1 MKITG
6 IDIGE
11 YRQFKNIKFDFTY
24 PKGHPKEGKPLEKV
38 CFIGQSGTGKTTLLN
53 VIEEYFKTIDFGL
66 NTKKFIADKVERK
79 NQRHRDD
86 TGVAFYNYIQ
96 DIRISAVLN
105 DNVIVFDRLGN
116 SRASERGGAA
126 LDLASSLDS
135 TYNNQENSKFCLYI
149 RESIS
154 READAFLFDQKDHPQ
169 TFSDFIKTDTQV
181 EIEKNARES
190 RISQA
195 GQKKVVSLGDMQSI
209 SIWQYLLREINEYDE
224 TTVARIKNLVQ
235 NTPKNKFQ
243 EELQKW
249 LEADPRHELAEKCLN
264 PILNKLFLELD
275 TNAGDIPITL
285 RTIGGVKID
294 SSYLSTGTRQML
306 ATAIPLYKFDTTNTV
321 ILFDEPERSLFPDVL
336 RILIGYYVSLAPE
349 AQFFF
354 ATHSPII
361 ASAFEPYERFILYF
375 NEHGEVKCKNGIAPI
390 GDDSNDLLHKDFN
403 ISPIVPDE
411 GVEAYQNYLDLVT
424 KIRNETEI
432 GRKMEL
438 IAERSEI
445 GNKYNFPATNS
456 DETN

>member
-24 PKGHPKEGKPLEKV
+24 PADHEKAGQPLEKV

-53 VIEEYFKTIDFGL
+53 VVWDFFRVVVDSYERVGLKNISANDEPYTTFEGITIHSIYEEKRIVLSYKELEDYRVLVGESKYASLGYHWLKEL
-66 NTKKFIADKVERK
+66 NIYESLKGQEKTKK
-79 NQRHRDD
+79 
-86 TGVAFYNYIQ
+86 
-96 DIRISAVLN
+96 L
-105 DNVIVFDRLGN
+105 
-116 SRASERGGAA
+116 
-126 LDLASSLDS
+126 
-135 TYNNQENSKFCLYI
+135 CLYI
-149 RESIS
+149 KDSIA

-169 TFSDFIKTDTQV
+169 TFSDFVKTDTQV
-181 EIEKNARES
+181 EVEKNVRES
-190 RISQA
+190 RINQA

-224 TTVARIKNLVQ
+224 TTVTRIKNLLQ

-275 TNAGDIPITL
+275 TNVGDIPITL
-285 RTIGGVKID
+285 RTTGGVKID

-306 ATAIPLYKFDTTNTV
+306 ATAIPLYKFDTTDTV
-321 ILFDEPERSLFPDVL
+321 ILFDEPERSFFPDVL
-336 RILIGYYVSLAPE
+336 REIVQYYITLAPE

-361 ASAFEPYERFILYF
+361 ASAFEPCERFILYF
-375 NEHGEVKCKNGIAPI
+375 DENGEVNYRNGVAPE
-390 GDDSNDLLHKDFN
+390 GDDPNDVLRQDFGMA
-403 ISPIVPDE
+403 DLMLE
-411 GVEAYQNYLDLVT
+411 KGLEEYDRYLDLS
-424 KIRNETEI
+424 TEI
-432 GRKMEL
+432 RKEKDKNRKMKL
-438 IAERSEI
+438 IAERSII
-445 GNKYNFPATNS
+445 GNKYNFPVTSSDATN
-456 DETN
+456 